1 MKRVLVIGGYGA
13 GKTVFARTLHQA
25 TGLPLHEL
33 DDIYRAHASANGDRE
48 TWLRTVGGIAS
59 GEAWIIDGNY
69 GGTIDLRLRRADTV
83 IFFDYPPLLCLLR
96 TVKRHI
102 LSRLRLNRKDVV
114 NGVNDRIDSRIVRS
128 VLAFRRR
135 HREGILCGVKKH
147 PQIRLVVF
155 RMPRDVKRFF
165 EEIGK
170 GA

>member
-13 GKTVFARTLHQA
+13 GKTAFARKLHQA

-33 DDIYRAHASANGDRE
+33 DDVYRAHASANGDRQ
-48 TWLRTVGGIAS
+48 TWLRTVEGIAS

-83 IFFDYPPLLCLLR
+83 IFFDYPPALCLLR
-96 TVKRHI
+96 TVKRHF
-102 LSRLRLNRKDVV
+102 LSRLRINRQDVV
-114 NGVNDRIDSRIVRS
+114 SGVNDRIDSRIVRS
-128 VLAFRRR
+128 VLTFRRR
-135 HREGILCGVKKH
+135 HQDGILRGVRKY

-155 RMPRDVKRFF
+155 RGPRDEKRFF
-165 EEIGK
+165 AEIGR